1 MTVSRWIRG
10 RVDMVFRLYNSLT
23 RRKEIFAPMRP
34 GVVRMFVCGPTV
46 YDLSHVGHAKT
57 YTNFDFVARYL
68 RFCGYD
74 VTYAQNIT
82 DVDDKVIGRARER
95 GVAPNDIAEQFEAE
109 YRRDMAAL
117 HNTGVDVYARATGYV
132 DQVVRQ
138 VRRLID
144 RGHAYRLDDG
154 WYFDLSTFPGYGKL
168 SGRCDVLRGDSPSRI
183 DADHAK
189 RQHGDFVL
197 WKARKPDEPFWPSEL
212 GPGRPGWHIE
222 DTAITEAL
230 FGPQYDLHG
239 GAVDL
244 TFPHHE
250 AEIAQME
257 SASGLAPLARHW
269 MHVGLLR
276 IDGTKMAKSAG
287 NSVTIKDA
295 LTRSD
300 FRTLRFAFL
309 SQHYRSSIDL
319 TEARLEEA
327 GRARR
332 RVENFARSVDR
343 RGTETDASRKPAEQ
357 ARSRIFRKLDDD
369 LDTPGALAV
378 LFDFI
383 REQNRTEARAGATA
397 WQLLMDLDSLFDS
410 FELDAPAGHDAE
422 FVDAAVVDAAVARRR
437 RMRAQG
443 RFDEADAIRTELLE
457 LGVLVE
463 DRADETRW
471 RRIAVAPPYRHGAV
485 PSGNSSGQDRSA
497 SGG

>member
-1 MTVSRWIRG
+1 
-10 RVDMVFRLYNSLT
+10 MVLQLYNSLT
-23 RRKEIFAPMRP
+23 RRKDVFTPMRP

-82 DVDDKVIGRARER
+82 DVDDKVIGRARDRRVTPTDSAER
-95 GVAPNDIAEQFEAE
+95 FERE

-117 HNTGVDVYARATGYV
+117 HNTGVDVYARATDYV

-138 VRRLID
+138 IRRLID

-168 SGRCDVLRGDSPSRI
+168 SGRRGVLPGDSLNRI
-183 DADHAK
+183 DEYHAK
-189 RQHGDFVL
+189 HQRGDFVL

-244 TFPHHE
+244 MFPHHE

-257 SASGLAPLARHW
+257 SVSGLEPLARHW

-276 IDGTKMAKSAG
+276 IDGAKMAKSSG
-287 NSVTIKDA
+287 NSVTIRDA
-295 LTRSD
+295 LARSD

-319 TEARLEEA
+319 TDARLEEA

-343 RGTETDASRKPAEQ
+343 HGTETDASRTLAET
-357 ARSRIFRKLDDD
+357 ARSGIFRRLDDD
-369 LDTPGALAV
+369 LDAPGALAT

-383 REQNRTEARAGATA
+383 REQNRTGVRPGATA

-410 FELDAPAGHDAE
+410 FELDPGEGHDAE
-422 FVDAAVVDAAVARRR
+422 FVDAAVVEAAVARRR
-437 RMRAQG
+437 RMRTQG
-443 RFDEADAIRTELLE
+443 RFDEADSIRTELLK

-463 DRADETRW
+463 DRGDETRW
-471 RRIAVAPPYRHGAV
+471 RRTTATPSGHRGAAG
-485 PSGNSSGQDRSA
+485 SGNSSGQSGPA
-497 SGG
+497 SGE